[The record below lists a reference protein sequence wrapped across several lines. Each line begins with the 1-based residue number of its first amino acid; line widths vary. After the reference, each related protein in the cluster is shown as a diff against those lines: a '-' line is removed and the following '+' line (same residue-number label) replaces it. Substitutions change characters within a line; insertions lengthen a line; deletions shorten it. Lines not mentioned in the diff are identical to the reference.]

1 MTSWLK
7 VNKNM
12 LKDQRSLKFQQEDKF
27 IFEIK
32 EVDNI
37 LKIFLKDKNKKIDKS
52 RFCEISLKDIINE

>member
-1 MTSWLK
+1 
-7 VNKNM
+7 M